1 MTSQFPEG
9 VKGPSEIQPTRPIQG
24 NEGLPKPVSQPFSS
38 YMQGSNA
45 APPGAA
51 SQITPFDLLQQ
62 GKTKAED
69 ISMGSVINKMNSTS
83 NTLGKLQ
90 DQLQTKNLQ
99 LNGPNRDIIRNKLTD
114 ANEKIRSAAR
124 KAGVP
129 DGPEVPKKRNP
140 IERFLALISDGQD
153 RLTQAQKNLSELGK
167 NGKELSFPELMRI
180 QIELSRAQRA
190 VEFASI
196 MLSKFL
202 SNIQM
207 LFNVQI

>member
-1 MTSQFPEG
+1 MTSQLPEG
-9 VKGPSEIQPTRPIQG
+9 VKGPSEIQPTKPIQG
-24 NEGLPKPVSQPFSS
+24 NEGLQKPVSQPFSS

-45 APPGAA
+45 AAPGT
-51 SQITPFDLLQQ
+51 SQVSPFDLLQQ
-62 GKTKAED
+62 GKPKAGEV
-69 ISMGSVINKMNSTS
+69 SMNSVANQMSATS
-83 NTLGKLQ
+83 KALGKMQ
-90 DQLQTKNLQ
+90 DQLQTQNLQ
-99 LNGPNRDIIRNKLTD
+99 LKPSENYLLRNKLTD
-114 ANEKIRSAAR
+114 ANEQIRSAAR

-129 DGPEVPKKRNP
+129 DGSEVPKKRNP

-153 RLTQAQKNLSELGK
+153 RLTQAQNNLSQLGK
-167 NGKELSFPELMRI
+167 DGKELSFPELMRI
-180 QIELSRAQRA
+180 QIELSRAQRE

>member
-1 MTSQFPEG
+1 MTSQLPEG
-9 VKGPSEIQPTRPIQG
+9 VKGPSEIQPTKPIQG
-24 NEGLPKPVSQPFSS
+24 NEGLQKPVNQPFSS
-38 YMQGSNA
+38 YMQGNTA
-45 APPGAA
+45 VAPGTPQV
-51 SQITPFDLLQQ
+51 SPFDLLQQ
-62 GKTKAED
+62 GKAKAGD
-69 ISMGSVINKMNSTS
+69 VSMNSIANQMNATS
-83 NTLGKLQ
+83 NALGKMQ
-90 DQLQTKNLQ
+90 DQLQTQNLQ
-99 LNGPNRDIIRNKLTD
+99 LKPSENYLLRNKLTD
-114 ANEKIRSAAR
+114 ANEQIRSAAK

-129 DGPEVPKKRNP
+129 DGAEVPKKRNP

-167 NGKELSFPELMRI
+167 DGKEISFPDLMRI
-180 QIELSRAQRA
+180 QIELSRAQRE

>member
-1 MTSQFPEG
+1 MTSPLPEG

-24 NEGLPKPVSQPFSS
+24 NEGLQKPVNQPFSS
-38 YMQGSNA
+38 YMQGNNA
-45 APPGAA
+45 VAPGTP
-51 SQITPFDLLQQ
+51 QISPFDLLQQ
-62 GKTKAED
+62 GKTSAGD
-69 ISMGSVINKMNSTS
+69 VSMSSVAGKMGTTS
-83 NTLGKLQ
+83 NALGKLQ

-99 LNGPNRDIIRNKLTD
+99 LNGLDRDIIRNKVTD
-114 ANEKIRSAAR
+114 ANEQIRSAAR

-129 DGPEVPKKRNP
+129 DGSQVPKKRNP

-153 RLTQAQKNLSELGK
+153 RLNQAQKNLSELGK
-167 NGKELSFPELMRI
+167 DGKEISFKELMQM

-190 VEFASI
+190 IEFASI

>member
-9 VKGPSEIQPTRPIQG
+9 IKGPSEIQPTRPIQG
-24 NEGLPKPVSQPFSS
+24 NEGLQKPVSQPFSS
-38 YMQGSNA
+38 YMQGSA
-45 APPGAA
+45 ATPGAP

-62 GKTKAED
+62 DKAKPEDVSINTVTGK
-69 ISMGSVINKMNSTS
+69 IGSTS
-83 NTLGKLQ
+83 NALGKLQ
-90 DQLQTKNLQ
+90 EQLQTKNLQ
-99 LNGPNRDIIRNKLTD
+99 INGIDRNIIRNKITN
-114 ANEKIRSAAR
+114 ANEDIRSAAR
-124 KAGVP
+124 KVGVP
-129 DGPEVPKKRNP
+129 DGSPVPLRRNP

-153 RLTQAQKNLSELGK
+153 RLTQAQKNLSQLGK
-167 NGKELSFPELMRI
+167 DGKEIGFKELFQI

-190 VEFASI
+190 VEFSSI

>member
-1 MTSQFPEG
+1 MTSPLPEG

-24 NEGLPKPVSQPFSS
+24 NEGLQKPVNQPFSS
-38 YMQGSNA
+38 YMQGNSA
-45 APPGAA
+45 VAPGT
-51 SQITPFDLLQQ
+51 SQISPFDLLQQ
-62 GKTKAED
+62 GKTNAGD
-69 ISMGSVINKMNSTS
+69 VSMNSVVGKMGSTS
-83 NTLGKLQ
+83 NALGTLQ

-99 LNGPNRDIIRNKLTD
+99 LNGLNRDIIRNKLTD
-114 ANEKIRSAAR
+114 ANEQIRSAAR

-129 DGPEVPKKRNP
+129 DGSQVPTKRNP

-153 RLTQAQKNLSELGK
+153 RLNKAQKNLSELGK

-202 SNIQM
+202 SNVQM